1 MKLYSVLLLF
11 FCSTVVHSQEY
22 SDAYL
27 ASKSYDY
34 LSLLYSLK
42 INDTLTAKSIA
53 RATIAKAKKE
63 NNYTYIGMGFEQAAR
78 VSKKTNALR
87 LLDSCVHYA
96 INSNHRD
103 YPAIGYLYKSYL
115 QFYDGGYLESL
126 QSAISGY
133 TSAKNKNNQEQQ
145 VVALN
150 TISAINRLWG
160 NYEKSLETDFLT
172 FKLIKDTQTPVGIQ
186 SYFNT
191 LKNIGANYVQLK
203 KPDDALHYYKIG
215 INKAKEFNDSI
226 AYHDF
231 VSKTAAPLLLKNR
244 LRSAKDSL
252 LKGDAFRSYFDAR
265 YPRYYTINLGKY
277 HIITGDKMR
286 GVKLLKQIDDAYTED
301 SIIQPELPEVYEL
314 LLTHYK
320 DNNNTKKQ
328 LEYLYKLNDIS
339 TVIAQRKDK
348 IKAETNDGYFIPK
361 LVEDKEDEISNLKNI
376 NKDWSKKVWWVIGLL
391 VVSIIVL
398 LYYRERQ
405 QTYKRRF
412 ERLRSVQE
420 IPLAKLKQENQKT
433 DISSEIIDAV
443 LKQLLSFEEKQ
454 HFRNKELTLNKVAK
468 SFDTNSTY
476 LSKIINLKKDKNFS
490 QYINELRVE
499 FAINEINN
507 NPKFRKYT
515 IKAIAEESGFKSG
528 ESFSKAFYKKF
539 KIYPSYYLK
548 QLDK

>member
-1 MKLYSVLLLF
+1 VYG
-11 FCSTVVHSQEY
+11 QEY

-42 INDTLTAKSIA
+42 IKDTLTAKKIA
-53 RATIAKAKKE
+53 RTTISKAKE
-63 NNYTYIGMGFEQAAR
+63 TTDYTHIGMGYEQLAR
-78 VSKKTNALR
+78 VSRKEEALIF
-87 LLDSCVHYA
+87 LDSCVHYSV
-96 INSNHRD
+96 NSSHRD
-103 YPAIGYLYKSYL
+103 YPANGYLYKSYL
-115 QFYDGGYLESL
+115 QFYDGTYLESL
-126 QSAISGY
+126 QSAILGY
-133 TSAKNKNNQEQQ
+133 QSAKKKRNEEQQ

-160 NYEKSLETDFLT
+160 NYQKSLETDFLT
-172 FKLIKDTQTPVGIQ
+172 FKLIKDTQTEEGLNN
-186 SYFNT
+186 YFNT

-203 KPDDALHYYKIG
+203 QPDDALHYYNIG
-215 INKAKEFNDSI
+215 IEKAMAVNDSI
-226 AYHDF
+226 AYYDF

-252 LKGDAFRSYFDAR
+252 LKGDAYRAFFDAR

-277 HIITGDKMR
+277 HITSGDKSR
-286 GVKLLKQIDDAYTED
+286 GVQLLKQIDETYEKD
-301 SIIQPELPEVYEL
+301 SVIQPELPEVYEL

-320 DNNNTKKQ
+320 DNNDTKKQ
-328 LEYLYKLNDIS
+328 LEYLYKLNEIS
-339 TVIAQRKDK
+339 TIIAKRKDN
-348 IKAETNDGYFIPK
+348 IKAETNNGYFIPK
-361 LVEDKEDEISNLKNI
+361 LVEDKEEEITNLKTLNE
-376 NKDWSKKVWWVIGLL
+376 NWSKKIWWIIGLL
-391 VVSIIVL
+391 GLTIIGL
-398 LYYRERQ
+398 FYYMERQ
-405 QTYKRRF
+405 QTYKKRF
-412 ERLRSVQE
+412 ERLRSVQQT
-420 IPLAKLKQENQKT
+420 PLAKLKHESQKT

-443 LKQLLSFEEKQ
+443 LKQLTIFQEKQ
-454 HFRNKELTLNKVAK
+454 NFRNKELTLNKVAK

-490 QYINELRVE
+490 QYINELRVD
-499 FAINEINN
+499 FAINELNI

>member
-172 FKLIKDTQTPVGIQ
+172 FKLIKDTQTPVGNQ